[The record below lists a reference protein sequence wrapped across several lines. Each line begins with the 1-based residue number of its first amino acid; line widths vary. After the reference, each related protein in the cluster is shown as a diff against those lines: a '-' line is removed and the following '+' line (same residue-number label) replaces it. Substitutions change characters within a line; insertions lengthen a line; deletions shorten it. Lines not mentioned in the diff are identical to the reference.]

1 MAAKYKNLDI
11 AISADTSK
19 LEKGVQTATKAVQG
33 LDRQVDTARRG
44 TGKFD
49 DQLRRGTG
57 SKSFSKGADQAG
69 RAAAKFDGS
78 LRKTQSELKRTEAT
92 AEKSGKG
99 FGTRLTAG
107 VRGSVGKLG
116 VSLRQNLSGKSVL
129 SAAKTGGALAAG
141 AMGLSMLMNLGE
153 SLKEGI
159 GQVFEA
165 VGEQAANRA
174 DLIEKLGLNKAQAAR
189 AGRATGQAY
198 ASNFGDSLT
207 TVNDAVKSVIQNIDG
222 MRGASAKTLQYM
234 AQRSITTGEVLDAD
248 VGEVTRTISQLLRT
262 GMAKNAK
269 QAFDILTVGAQ
280 HGANAAGDLL
290 DTFTEYPTQFR
301 DLGLSG
307 RDAMGLIMQGMK
319 GGARDSDLVA
329 DALKELNIRVKS
341 LDTNAVPAL
350 KALGLNANAM
360 AEAFSQGGPKAR
372 AALQQILS
380 RLAAVKDPAKRAQ
393 LSMKLFGTQS
403 EDMAAALGKLDL
415 SKARKQL
422 GDIKGATDKAGNAFS
437 QTASGK
443 IETWKRKIKMAV
455 VDFIGDKVI
464 PALERLDSKAG
475 ASKGI
480 QAFLAG
486 FKGKDTSKLPKDLK
500 NIADAGASVRRT
512 LNDLGEWWQKKGSPA
527 FSRASK
533 IFQKDLAP
541 AVKQLRTELNQP
553 GFIAFRNILT
563 KIASVLF
570 TYALPAFAR
579 LEALNLGSFLR
590 VLSMLAG
597 LAGSLASAFR
607 LASIGFVKLFGT
619 VLHGAAKA
627 FGWIPGLGPKLK
639 QADAQFA
646 AWGRNTI
653 NWLNNAGKS
662 ATGFNRR
669 HAAALNAAR
678 AAQSR
683 YKAMLAM
690 ASVEIKKNGNRLD
703 SNTAAGR
710 RQRTAVQNI
719 VAADRLYI
727 QRLKQSGASNDTVRR
742 AIIRHRDKLR
752 DLTGD
757 TKYGRK
763 IQGYY
768 NSELRKI
775 PKKRRTDI
783 TIHGTGSFTVPK
795 SVRKAMQAGLNGIL
809 GGIAGGF
816 ATGGAVDG
824 PGTATSDS
832 IPARLSTGEHV
843 IPAKEVKAAGGQQA
857 IYALR
862 QQIRGGARVPGYAKG
877 GAVKGTGPNGM
888 WHSNTPYVMGK
899 TAAGYDNV
907 SSAVVAATAATM
919 GQLWAAQVAKLMAGG
934 GGKVM
939 QVARAQIGKPYVWG
953 AAGPNAFDCSG
964 LVQYA
969 YKKGAGMM
977 LPHFDGDQI
986 KHGRAIHSRSALMP
1000 GDIVRPHPGH
1010 IYLVNTPGAAG
1021 SQGIVEAP
1029 RTGLNVRATAFRG
1042 MGGGARRLI
1051 EGLGGSAGG
1060 SGKWGSLVARVLSE
1074 LGLYSPG
1081 NLSNVLRAIQ
1091 KESGGNPRAINRTD
1105 INARRGDPSRG
1116 LLQTIGSTFNAYAGK
1131 YRSRGIYDPY
1141 ANVYAAIRYAHS
1153 RYGAGWSARMAAPGG
1168 YDTGGILGPG
1178 QVGKNYSKRPER
1190 VLSPRQTDAFERL
1203 VARLPVTR
1211 LGAAAAATV
1220 AATGPQQV
1228 VNVAVNHVPGYST
1241 EKDVVNAVSSAHRQL
1256 RLTRP
1261 R

>member
-19 LEKGVQTATKAVQG
+19 LEKGVQTATKAVEG
-33 LDRQVDTARRG
+33 LDRQVDTARRSA
-44 TGKFD
+44 GKYD

-57 SKSFSKGADQAG
+57 GKAFSKGAEQAG
-69 RAAAKFDGS
+69 RAATKFDGS

-92 AEKSGKG
+92 AEKSGRG

-107 VRGSVGKLG
+107 IRGSVGKLG
-116 VSLRQNLSGKSVL
+116 VSLRQNLSGRSVL
-129 SAAKTGGALAAG
+129 SAAKAGGALAAG
-141 AMGLSMLMNLGE
+141 AMGLSMLFTLGE
-153 SLKEGI
+153 SLKDGI
-159 GQVFEA
+159 GEVLEA
-165 VGEQAANRA
+165 VGEQARNKA
-174 DLIEKLGLNKAQAAR
+174 DLIEKLGLDKTQAAR

-198 ASNFGDSLT
+198 ASNFGDSLE
-207 TVNDAVKSVIQNIDG
+207 TVNDAVRSVIQNIDG
-222 MRGASAKTLQYM
+222 MRSASAHTLQYM
-234 AQRSITTGEVLDAD
+234 AQRSITLADIMDSD

-269 QAFDILTVGAQ
+269 QAFDILTRGAQ

-350 KALGLNANAM
+350 KALGLNANQM

-380 RLAAVKDPAKRAQ
+380 RLSAVKDPAKRAQ

-415 SKARKQL
+415 SKATKQL
-422 GDIKGATDKAGNAFS
+422 GNVKGATDKAGNAFS
-437 QTASGK
+437 ETASGK

-480 QAFLAG
+480 EAFLAG
-486 FKGKDTSKLPKDLK
+486 FKGKDTSKLPKDLR
-500 NIADAGASVRRT
+500 NIADAGTSVRRT
-512 LNDLGEWWQKKGSPA
+512 LNDLGTWWTKKGSPA
-527 FSRASK
+527 FSKAAK

-541 AVKQLRTELNQP
+541 AAKQLRTELNQP

-590 VLSMLAG
+590 IMSMLAG
-597 LAGSLASAFR
+597 LAGSLAGAFR
-607 LASIGFVKLFGT
+607 LAAIGFVKLFGT

-627 FGWIPGLGPKLK
+627 FGWIPGLGPKLRA
-639 QADAQFA
+639 ADRSFQS
-646 AWGRNTI
+646 WGVNAV
-653 NWLNNAGKS
+653 NWLNQAGRASTNFGRK
-662 ATGFNRR
+662 

-678 AAQSR
+678 AAQNR
-683 YKAMLAM
+683 YRTALAF
-690 ASVEIKKNGNRLD
+690 ASAEIKKNGNRLD
-703 SNTAAGR
+703 SNSAAGR
-710 RQRTAVQNI
+710 RQRAAVMNI
-719 VAADRLYI
+719 VAADRSYI
-727 QRLKQSGASNDTVRR
+727 TKLKQSGASNETVRR
-742 AIIRHRDKLR
+742 AIIRHRDKLAQ
-752 DLTGD
+752 LTGD

-768 NSELRKI
+768 NGELKKI
-775 PKKRRTDI
+775 PRKRRTDI

-832 IPARLSTGEHV
+832 IPARLSAGEHV
-843 IPAKEVKAAGGQQA
+843 LPAKEVKAAGGQQA

-862 QQIRGGARVPGYAKG
+862 QQIRGGAKVPGYAKG

-888 WHSNTPYVMGK
+888 WHSNTPTVMRK
-899 TAAGYDNV
+899 TASGYDNV

-919 GQLWAAQVAKLMAGG
+919 GQLWAQQVAKIMAGG

-939 QVARAQIGKPYVWG
+939 AVARAQIGKPYVWG

-969 YKKGAGMM
+969 YKKGAGIN

-986 KHGRAIHSRSALMP
+986 KHGRAIHNQKSLLP
-1000 GDIVRPHPGH
+1000 GDIIRPHPGH
-1010 IYLVNTPGAAG
+1010 IYLANTPGAAG
-1021 SQGIVEAP
+1021 PQGIVEAP

-1042 MGGGARRLI
+1042 MGGGARRII
-1051 EGLGGSAGG
+1051 EGLGGGGG
-1060 SGKWGSLVARVLSE
+1060 SGKWGSLVARVLNE
-1074 LGLYSPG
+1074 LGLYSPS

-1131 YRSRGIYDPY
+1131 YRGRGIYDPY
-1141 ANVYAAIRYAHS
+1141 ANVYAAVRYAHS

-1168 YDTGGILGPG
+1168 YDVGGILGHG
-1178 QVGKNYSKRPER
+1178 QLGINLSKKPER
-1190 VLSPRQTDAFERL
+1190 VLSPRQTEAFEKL

-1211 LGAAAAATV
+1211 IGAAAAATV
-1220 AATGPQQV
+1220 GAAGPASQTI
-1228 VNVAVNHVPGYST
+1228 VNVNHVPGYST
-1241 EKDVVNAVSSAHRQL
+1241 PADVQNAMASVHRRQ
-1256 RLTRP
+1256 RLARA
-1261 R
+1261 